1 MNARRVIAALGLI
14 LVACVQTNATL
25 LNPSAQRHPKL
36 PPEQVRIYRTAGQVQ
51 GKYEEVALLHSK
63 AESDLT
69 NESKMLESMRRKAG
83 ELGANAIILEAIDE
97 AGAAV
102 KVAAAALG
110 TTTQRRG
117 RSVAIFVFPDSASR

>member
-1 MNARRVIAALGLI
+1 MNARGALAVLGLL

-36 PPEQVRIYRTAGQVQ
+36 APEQVRIYRTAAQVQ

-117 RSVAIFVFPDSASR
+117 RSIAIYVFPDSVAR